1 MLHLHLCIETDGKLL
16 LKKSFSYQY
25 DVVQFNTN
33 GTEVSLECYLVASQ
47 NNAVRSQRSNIR

>member
-1 MLHLHLCIETDGKLL
+1 MGLRTEWINMLHLHLCIETDGKLL

-33 GTEVSLECYLVASQ
+33 GTEVSL
-47 NNAVRSQRSNIR
+47 